1 MITFLMENWETLGV
15 AGILLM
21 LGVWYFV
28 HQVNRQNKRE
38 DKREERDVKREEK
51 VLDMVDSSLK
61 TIETTTT
68 KNRALNKQIA
78 VIQERTLKVMEKHE
92 RESQSVF
99 GKLCETVD
107 NILRNS
113 NGGNPEVVKL
123 RKELEIVK
131 NEIKLDKM
139 S

>member
-1 MITFLMENWETLGV
+1 MIIFLMENWETLGV

-68 KNRALNKQIA
+68 KNKALNKQIA

-131 NEIKLDKM
+131 NEIKLDKI